1 MRRRDFLGLLVASSA
16 AAARNTAAIPLGLN
30 TYCLRALRLH
40 DIPLLD
46 YTASLKLDSCFLQD
60 SLDPEVMIPAHWA
73 KVRDHAARLGL
84 TLQTGG
90 GTFVPKTP
98 DAFEATVKT
107 FEHNIERAKGLGSTT
122 VRCLLAGDRASFP
135 PGPVE
140 QHMETAVKVLRRVR
154 SRAMDAGVKLAIE
167 NHKDLQA
174 WETRIVIETAGK
186 EFVGSYLDTGN
197 PVFVMEDP
205 LTTIEELGPYAV
217 YVHLRDSVVYEHPNG
232 IAVQWVPLGEGVN
245 DFAKIVERVREVCP
259 PVALYVKP
267 ITGRPAAILP
277 VFDEGFWKGYPK
289 ARSGDFARFLAMAK
303 RGRPYERPM
312 VVEDI
317 PGRKTPE
324 AFIPAIQHQQR
335 EHMERSV
342 EYAKKTLGLGIRWRS

>member
-140 QHMETAVKVLRRVR
+140 QHMETAVKGCDACVRVR
-154 SRAMDAGVKLAIE
+154 WTRASSSRSRI
-167 NHKDLQA
+167 
-174 WETRIVIETAGK
+174 TRICRPGK
-186 EFVGSYLDTGN
+186 RASSSKPPARSL
-197 PVFVMEDP
+197 
-205 LTTIEELGPYAV
+205 
-217 YVHLRDSVVYEHPNG
+217 
-232 IAVQWVPLGEGVN
+232 WVP
-245 DFAKIVERVREVCP
+245 I
-259 PVALYVKP
+259 
-267 ITGRPAAILP
+267 
-277 VFDEGFWKGYPK
+277 
-289 ARSGDFARFLAMAK
+289 S
-303 RGRPYERPM
+303 
-312 VVEDI
+312 
-317 PGRKTPE
+317 
-324 AFIPAIQHQQR
+324 IPAIR
-335 EHMERSV
+335 CS
-342 EYAKKTLGLGIRWRS
+342 